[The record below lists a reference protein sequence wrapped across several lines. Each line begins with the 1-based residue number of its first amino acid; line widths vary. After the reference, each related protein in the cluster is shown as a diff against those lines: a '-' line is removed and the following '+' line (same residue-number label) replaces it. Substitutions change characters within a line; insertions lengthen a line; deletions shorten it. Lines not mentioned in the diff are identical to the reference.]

1 MKLVVLGGHD
11 RLRSKATELAKR
23 YNITVKFINQ
33 ETQQNIDSALACA
46 DFVIIFTS
54 LSGHNMVKLAKKY
67 AKDRCIFCNSHGVC
81 ALEKN
86 IIKLI
91 KLYKCT
97 NLGKDGSEKK
107 PKNS

>member
-11 RLRSKATELAKR
+11 RLRSRATELAKR

-54 LSGHNMVKLAKKY
+54 L
-67 AKDRCIFCNSHGVC
+67 DRCIFCNSHGVC